1 MIWLWLGL
9 GLVGLAAL
17 SYWQLIIAEG
27 AYLGPKVVAWT
38 YDLVAR
44 RYDAIK
50 QFVPRE
56 ENWFVGEPLAQAL
69 EDRPQALVLD
79 VATGTGRLPL
89 ALLRKH
95 FQGQIIG
102 LDLSRGM
109 LRQASAKL
117 AIYGEQVHWLWQDAR
132 RLPFDDDVFDAVI
145 CLESLEFMPRPLDV
159 LAEMV
164 RVLAPGGVLFVSNRV
179 GRESRLL
186 PGKVLSRPA
195 FRQALAALP
204 LRGIA
209 VEPWQVQYD
218 LAMARKV
225 GKQGTEVPRQVDL
238 AVLIRCPTCGGSLR
252 RAAAGLSC
260 PACQRTYPIRE
271 RIVHLAAP
279 EKRGVVENEVVTT
292 NESRPGVMDGSGGQ
306 E

>member
-1 MIWLWLGL
+1 MIWVWLGL
-9 GLVGLAAL
+9 GVVGLAVL
-17 SYWQLIIAEG
+17 IYWQLIIAEG
-27 AYLGPKVVAWT
+27 AYLGPRVVAWT

-56 ENWFVGEPLAQAL
+56 ENWFVGEPLFQAL
-69 EDRPQALVLD
+69 EDRPRPLVLD

-102 LDLSRGM
+102 LDLSHGM

-117 AIYGEQVHWLWQDAR
+117 QIYGDQVHWLWQDAR

-159 LAEMV
+159 LGEMV

-179 GRESRLL
+179 GHEGRLL

-218 LAMARKV
+218 LAMARKA
-225 GKQGTEVPRQVDL
+225 GGQETEGRGQVDL
-238 AVLIRCPTCGGSLR
+238 AALIRCPVCGGSLR
-252 RAAAGLSC
+252 RGGPGLSC
-260 PACQRTYPIRE
+260 PACQRIYPIRKG
-271 RIVHLAAP
+271 IVHLAAP
-279 EKRGVVENEVVTT
+279 AKREL
-292 NESRPGVMDGSGGQ
+292 S
-306 E
+306 

>member
-9 GLVGLAAL
+9 GVAGLAVL
-17 SYWQLIIAEG
+17 IYWQLIIAEG
-27 AYLGPKVVAWT
+27 TYLGPKVVAWT

-50 QFVPRE
+50 QFVPSE
-56 ENWFVGEPLAQAL
+56 ENWFVGEPLFQAL
-69 EDRPQALVLD
+69 EDRPQPWVLD

-117 AIYGEQVHWLWQDAR
+117 AIYGDQVHWLWQDAR
-132 RLPFDDDVFDAVI
+132 HLPFDDDVFDAVI

-179 GRESRLL
+179 GREGRLL
-186 PGKVLSRPA
+186 PGRALSRPA

-204 LRGIA
+204 VRGIV

-218 LAMARKV
+218 LAMARKA
-225 GKQGTEVPRQVDL
+225 GSQETERHDPVDL
-238 AVLIRCPTCGGSLR
+238 AALIRCPVCGGSLR
-252 RAAAGLSC
+252 RTARGLSC
-260 PACQRTYPIRE
+260 TECQRIYAIRE
-271 RIVHLAAP
+271 GIVHLAAP
-279 EKRGVVENEVVTT
+279 ERREP
-292 NESRPGVMDGSGGQ
+292 S
-306 E
+306 